1 MTAPLLRLGTVFVAS
16 FPEHAPGG
24 HEQEGL
30 RPAVVVGL
38 PTQVGRPRFPVL
50 LLAPMTT
57 FRRQAWVSAAPDLYP
72 VLPGGAAG
80 LPSDS
85 VILLDQ
91 TRALDVARLRRWL
104 GQLSASEYAPL
115 SQALRRMG
123 EP

>member
-1 MTAPLLRLGTVFVAS
+1 MAS

-50 LLAPMTT
+50 LLAPLTT
-57 FRRQAWVSAAPDLYP
+57 FRKQDWVSAAPNLYP
-72 VLPGGAAG
+72 VLPSGTAG
-80 LPSDS
+80 LPSQS
-85 VILLDQ
+85 VVLLDQ

-104 GQLSASEYAPL
+104 GQLSELEYAPL
-115 SQALRRMG
+115 HQALRWMG